1 MERLPAEL
9 VSAAFAGTTPRD
21 AGRAAMVSTAFRAA
35 ADSDI
40 VWARF
45 LPPLELLAPEPQSK
59 KDMFLRLLDGPVLL
73 RDRLM
78 GDLRQMLHAVGE
90 ESVHRV
96 GPHAAALELDPSLGL
111 HVRARSSHL
120 PIVFRY
126 LMPLLLQPTI
136 SIYDNPSYVCHRFSE
151 GAQLNSVTWLEIRGS
166 IHTDMLTPDSKYG
179 AYLVFKRTQNFSGFN
194 YPIQKATLYFGQIM
208 EYTSPVLLGENWTP
222 PPELGVAQPQ
232 RRADGWMEIS
242 LGHFHTSGNEL
253 YAEMSFSLMET
264 EGEVTQKRGLI
275 VHGIEIR
282 REKSG

>member
-1 MERLPAEL
+1 MI
-9 VSAAFAGTTPRD
+9 T
-21 AGRAAMVSTAFRAA
+21 
-35 ADSDI
+35 
-40 VWARF
+40 
-45 LPPLELLAPEPQSK
+45 LA
-59 KDMFLRLLDGPVLL
+59 
-73 RDRLM
+73 
-78 GDLRQMLHAVGE
+78 
-90 ESVHRV
+90 
-96 GPHAAALELDPSLGL
+96 
-111 HVRARSSHL
+111 
-120 PIVFRY
+120 
-126 LMPLLLQPTI
+126 
-136 SIYDNPSYVCHRFSE
+136 SYVCHRFSE
-151 GAQLNSVTWLEIRGS
+151 GAQLNSVTWLEISGS

-242 LGHFHTSGNEL
+242 LGHFHTSGNPF
-253 YAEMSFSLMET
+253 YAVMSFSLMET

>member
-78 GDLRQMLHAVGE
+78 TMWLGRETFAKCYML
-90 ESVHRV
+90 S
-96 GPHAAALELDPSLGL
+96 
-111 HVRARSSHL
+111 ARNLFIASGH
-120 PIVFRY
+120 
-126 LMPLLLQPTI
+126 MPQHWSWIPL
-136 SIYDNPSYVCHRFSE
+136 SDSMFSE

>member
-35 ADSDI
+35 ADSDA

-45 LPPLELLAPEPQSK
+45 LPPLELVTPEPQSK

-78 GDLRQMLHAVGE
+78 TMWLDRETFAKCYML
-90 ESVHRV
+90 S
-96 GPHAAALELDPSLGL
+96 
-111 HVRARSSHL
+111 ARKLFIASSH
-120 PIVFRY
+120 
-126 LMPLLLQPTI
+126 MPQHWSWIPL
-136 SIYDNPSYVCHRFSE
+136 SDSMFSE
-151 GAQLNSVTWLEIRGS
+151 GAQLNSVTWLEISGS

-242 LGHFHTSGNEL
+242 LGHFHTSGNPF
-253 YAEMSFSLMET
+253 YAVMSFSLMET

>member
-1 MERLPAEL
+1 MYVRSYVKNSLEKLRVPSYKILL
-9 VSAAFAGTTPRD
+9 SNTFA
-21 AGRAAMVSTAFRAA
+21 
-35 ADSDI
+35 SD
-40 VWARF
+40 WF
-45 LPPLELLAPEPQSK
+45 
-59 KDMFLRLLDGPVLL
+59 FVLIT
-73 RDRLM
+73 D
-78 GDLRQMLHAVGE
+78 
-90 ESVHRV
+90 
-96 GPHAAALELDPSLGL
+96 
-111 HVRARSSHL
+111 
-120 PIVFRY
+120 
-126 LMPLLLQPTI
+126 
-136 SIYDNPSYVCHRFSE
+136 DNPSYVCHRFSE
-151 GAQLNSVTWLEIRGS
+151 GAQLNSVTWLEIRGG